1 MENSQTSS
9 GCVCAICQN
18 KKTPYQCGI
27 CSDSLCKSCV
37 QFLPETAFQFM
48 PQRSKELS
56 HSTYCTVCFDQHVS
70 SALTNYEATLSQ
82 AQEILVF
89 DKTQGKETRFIKR
102 LEKPI
107 SAEGLDEQDVTMKLA
122 FIAVEKKYN
131 ALVDVDIK
139 AVKVRDGSYQTM
151 AYSAKAIP
159 ANVNDRKLMK
169 DRSLWSD
176 PN

>member
-1 MENSQTSS
+1 MENSQTNS
-9 GCVCAICQN
+9 GCCAICQS
-18 KKTPYQCGI
+18 KKTPYNCGV
-27 CSDSLCKSCV
+27 CNDSLCKSCV
-37 QFLPETAFQFM
+37 QFLPETAFQFLTNR
-48 PQRSKELS
+48 PSELS

-70 SALTNYEATLSQ
+70 TPLANYETTLAQ

-89 DKTQGKETRFIKR
+89 DKTQGKETRFVKR
-102 LEKPI
+102 LEKPV
-107 SAEGLDEQDVTMKLA
+107 SVEGVDEQDVTMRLA
-122 FIAVEKKYN
+122 FIAVEKNYN

-139 AVKVRDGSYQTM
+139 AVKVRDGAYQTM

>member
-1 MENSQTSS
+1 MENSQTNS
-9 GCVCAICQN
+9 GCGCAICQH

-48 PQRSKELS
+48 QSRPQELN
-56 HSTYCTVCFDQHVS
+56 HSTYCSVCFDQHVAT
-70 SALTNYEATLSQ
+70 ALTNYEATLAQ

-89 DKTQGKETRFIKR
+89 DKSQGKETRFVKR

-107 SAEGLDEQDVTMKLA
+107 SVEGVDEQDVTMKLA

-131 ALVDVDIK
+131 ALVDVDVK

-159 ANVNDRKLMK
+159 ANVSDRKLMK

>member
-1 MENSQTSS
+1 M
-9 GCVCAICQN
+9 
-18 KKTPYQCGI
+18 
-27 CSDSLCKSCV
+27 
-37 QFLPETAFQFM
+37 PETAFQFT
-48 PQRSKELS
+48 PTRSKELS

-70 SALTNYEATLSQ
+70 PALTNYETTLAQ
-82 AQEILVF
+82 AQEVLVF
-89 DKTQGKETRFIKR
+89 DKTQGKETRFVKR

-107 SAEGLDEQDVTMKLA
+107 SVEGVDEQDVTMKLA

-131 ALVDVDIK
+131 ALVDVDVK
-139 AVKVRDGSYQTM
+139 AVKVRDGAYQTM

-159 ANVNDRKLMK
+159 ANVSDRKLMK